1 MLRANKGYK
10 FLNPEDIV
18 YAKSIDKYSEIHL
31 ADSNSIT
38 VFHSFSELEEILTK
52 FLYQGNLNFV
62 RIHRQYIV
70 SIYHAIF
77 LDKNLNLHLNNKTV
91 VKIGRSKFYEI
102 KKQLLPLIE

>member
-18 YAKSIDKYSEIHL
+18 YAKSIDKYTEIHL

-38 VFHSFSELEEILTK
+38 VFHSFGELEIMLTK
-52 FLYQGNLNFV
+52 FLYHGNLNFV

-70 SIYHAIF
+70 SISHAVF
-77 LDKNLNLHLNNKTV
+77 LDKNLNLHLHNNTV
-91 VKIGRSKFYEI
+91 VKIGRTKFYEF
-102 KKQLLPLIE
+102 KKLMLSLID